1 MEWIDGYGK
10 ARTTVRVVRLILVLC
25 IVGLVSR
32 SCVGVLGY
40 VVKADRS
47 RTRLVCETDY
57 QVLLDACRDLLRQQK
72 EDRVYVLDD
81 PSASAAVQQ
90 FPKPLLDLAPRA
102 IVVQPDERV
111 IIQMVGGG
119 LRSSLGIYAYVEG
132 FEKANPH
139 YPFGDR
145 RLIEGL
151 WYFDD
156 QYNDDP
162 SYDKVID
169 KIIEEGKRRG
179 EVRVDGVGG
188 QTPDNRR

>member
-1 MEWIDGYGK
+1 MERNNGCGK
-10 ARTTVRVVRLILVLC
+10 VRIIVRVVRLILVLC

-32 SCVGVLGY
+32 SCVGLVAY

-47 RTRLVCETDY
+47 RTRLLCQTDY
-57 QVLLDACRDLLRQQK
+57 QVLLVACRDLLKQQK
-72 EDRVYVLDD
+72 EDRVFVLDD
-81 PSASAAVQQ
+81 PDASAAVQR

-102 IVVQPDERV
+102 IIVQPDERV

-139 YPFGDR
+139 YPFGNR

-169 KIIEEGKRRG
+169 KIIEEGNRG
-179 EVRVDGVGG
+179 RSPITVK
-188 QTPDNRR
+188 